1 MICRMDRWTGIVLC
15 VVCFLACKGNADFS
29 DVMPEPVTLS
39 AEECR
44 QEITEI
50 DRLVF
55 AEGPFDQA
63 RRDSLA
69 GKLEQLARRLKA
81 SSDSRFVAIEVLEV
95 RRLAMVAKRAP
106 AKPPPSMLS
115 DQCMRIRSD
124 VFDDRSWFA
133 RRASDLESLPAGAPP
148 SVAVSLAKPATSPT
162 SSPAGVSA
170 ALELEGRWR
179 VNEIYRNGR
188 PIHDPEQSG
197 ALWAF
202 AGNQLSIS
210 GPAGKSSHYTVTSI
224 RDARGTAL
232 WLQSHEAAT
241 GTAENGWM
249 TYALADGTLKVAF
262 QDGLGDRPES
272 FEPPGERSEPL
283 FLTLLLKRESR

>member
-1 MICRMDRWTGIVLC
+1 MICRRPRWPGIVLC
-15 VVCFLACKGNADFS
+15 VLGIWACRGKADFS

-39 AEECR
+39 AEEYR
-44 QEITEI
+44 QEITDI

-81 SSDSRFVAIEVLEV
+81 SSDSRFIAIEVLEV
-95 RRLAMVAKRAP
+95 RRLAMVARRAP
-106 AKPPPSMLS
+106 AKPPPSVLS
-115 DQCMRIRSD
+115 DQWMRIRSN

-133 RRASDLESLPAGAPP
+133 RSASELEPLPASGPP
-148 SVAVSLAKPATSPT
+148 PAALSLAKPAPEPA

-170 ALELEGRWR
+170 AHELEGRWR
-179 VNEIYRNGR
+179 VNEINGNGK

-197 ALWAF
+197 ALWVF

-210 GPAGKSSHYTVTSI
+210 SPAGKSSRYTVTPI
-224 RDARGTAL
+224 HDARGTAL
-232 WLQSHEAAT
+232 WLQSHDSAT
-241 GTAENGWM
+241 GAAENGWM
-249 TYALADGTLKVAF
+249 IYALADGTLKVAF

-283 FLTLLLKRESR
+283 FVTLLLRRESP